1 MLTKRVIACLDV
13 DGGRVKKGV
22 RFERLRDVGDPV
34 ELARRYETD
43 GIDEIVY
50 LDISAAPEGRSTL
63 LDVVRRTAEQVFIPL
78 TVGGGINS
86 VDDVAAAL
94 RAGADK
100 VSLNTA
106 IVKRPA
112 IISEAADRFGA
123 QCVVASI
130 DAARDGGGWR
140 VWIRG
145 GREATELDAIAW
157 AAECGG
163 LGAGEILL
171 TSIDRD
177 GTRVGYD
184 AELTAAVASNVTV
197 PVVASGGAGSAR
209 DVRDVLR
216 DSGADAAL
224 VAGILHDGITSVAD
238 IKRELAEAGIAV
250 RSAR

>member
-1 MLTKRVIACLDV
+1 MLVKRVIACLDV

-22 RFERLRDVGDPV
+22 RFENLRDIGDPV
-34 ELARRYETD
+34 ALAERYEQE

-50 LDISAAPEGRSTL
+50 LDISASAEGRSTL
-63 LDVVRRTAEQVFIPL
+63 LDVVRGTAESVFIPL

-86 VDDVAAAL
+86 VDDVAGAL

-106 IVKRPA
+106 IVKRPGV
-112 IISEAADRFGA
+112 ISEAAERFGS

-130 DAARDGGGWR
+130 DAAREGSGWR

-145 GREATELDAIAW
+145 GREATELDAVEW
-157 AAECGG
+157 AAECAR

-177 GTRVGYD
+177 GTRDGYD
-184 AELTAAVASNVTV
+184 VDLVSAVASNVTV
-197 PVVASGGAGSAR
+197 PVIASGGAGSAR
-209 DVRDVLR
+209 DVKDVLVR
-216 DSGADAAL
+216 SSADAAL
-224 VAGILHDGITSVAD
+224 VAGILHDGVTSVAD
-238 IKRELAEAGIAV
+238 IKGELAIAGVRV
-250 RSAR
+250 RSAG